1 MLVNELRIGNYV
13 KFCSE
18 YCKVIEIQ
26 KDCFYAENKDKEEF
40 KNNTTQL
47 DPIPLNESIISTLC
61 GELNKFS
68 GDYRLQVTDD
78 YSMSFSLDND
88 MIYVGD
94 LIELRISETP
104 VHRLQNLYLVLSG
117 KELTLNL

>member
-1 MLVNELRIGNYV
+1 MLGNELRIGNYV

-18 YCKVIEIQ
+18 YYKVIEIQ
-26 KDCFYAENKDKEEF
+26 KDCFYAENKDKDQF

-61 GELNKFS
+61 GELNKWL

>member
-1 MLVNELRIGNYV
+1 MCSDELRIGNYV

-18 YCKVIEIQ
+18 YYKVIEIQ
-26 KDCFYAENKDKEEF
+26 KYCFYAENKDKEEV
-40 KNNTTQL
+40 KNHTNQL
-47 DPIPLNESIISTLC
+47 DPIPLNENIISYLC
-61 GELNKFS
+61 GKLNKWS

-104 VHRLQNLYLVLSG
+104 VHRLQNLYLVLAG
-117 KELTLNL
+117 KELPLEL